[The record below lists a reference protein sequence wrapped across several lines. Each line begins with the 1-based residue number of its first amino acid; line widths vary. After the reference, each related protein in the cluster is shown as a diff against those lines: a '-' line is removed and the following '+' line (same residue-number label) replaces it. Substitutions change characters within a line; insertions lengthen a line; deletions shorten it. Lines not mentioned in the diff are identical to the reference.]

1 MTNLSRRNRKKHE
14 ESNRKKHGKLWQ
26 RSLAYLA
33 LALAFYITF
42 PGQIITE
49 GKKIAHNFQQKDN
62 FSLQEIK
69 ISGNTHLKEVDL
81 LYIADVHLGKS
92 MGKIKPWKVKSR
104 LEENGW
110 IEYAEIRKI
119 YPSTLHIHVVE
130 STPSAI
136 WWHAGKFYIVTFEG
150 HIIDKINNVFPE
162 SGYKLLVGRNAAKKY
177 RNIYHLLQKHHF
189 FADLI
194 SLEYIGDRRWNLYF
208 ANKLLVKLPE
218 ENIDDALKVFSAILK
233 KDNALLKS
241 REIDLTLAPLKVF
254 VKK

>member
-1 MTNLSRRNRKKHE
+1 MSNLSRRHRKKHE
-14 ESNRKKHGKLWQ
+14 ESDRKKHGKLWQ
-26 RSLAYLA
+26 RALSYLV
-33 LALAFYITF
+33 LALAFYVTF
-42 PGQIITE
+42 PGEIIKE
-49 GKKIAHNFQQKDN
+49 GRKALSNFQQKDN
-62 FSLQEIK
+62 FSLHEIK
-69 ISGNTHLKEVDL
+69 ISGNTHLKEEDIL
-81 LYIADVHLGKS
+81 HTANIYLGKN
-92 MGKIKPWKVKSR
+92 MGKIKPWKIKSR

-110 IEYAEIRKI
+110 IESSEVRKI

-150 HIIDKINNVFPE
+150 NVIDKINNIFPE
-162 SGYKLLVGRNAAKKY
+162 SGYKLLVGRNAPKEYK
-177 RNIYHLLQKHHF
+177 NIYQLLQEHDF

-194 SLEYIGDRRWNLYF
+194 SLEYVGDRRWNLYF
-208 ANKLLVKLPE
+208 ASKLLVKLPE